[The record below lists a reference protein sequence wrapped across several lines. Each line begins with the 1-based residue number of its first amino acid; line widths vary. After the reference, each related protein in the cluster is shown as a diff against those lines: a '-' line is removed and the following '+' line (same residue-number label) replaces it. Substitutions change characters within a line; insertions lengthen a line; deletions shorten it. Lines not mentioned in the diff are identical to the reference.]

1 MGENRLAAAGR
12 AASVAA
18 MNRREFLL
26 TSGAALSFGFVA
38 RGALFGQ
45 SPAAPPAAAPKTP
58 VQMPPPVTEFKTIRR
73 NTGYF
78 TGRGGTIGW
87 LVNGE
92 AFAVVDT
99 QFPETAAICLAGLP
113 GRAQRTLDAVI
124 NSHHHWDHTAGN
136 KVFRPVAKRIVAH
149 QKVPALQAAAA
160 ARNPQMGEFT
170 VPDTLFADTWRADI
184 GDEVVNAR
192 HLGAAHTGGDII
204 VHFERANVVH
214 LGDLVF
220 NRLYPVTDR
229 PGGCSVRNWVKVLE
243 TALQTY
249 PKDAIYIYGHGKP
262 AFGVTGAAADLGLM
276 RDFLSAL
283 VAHVEREI
291 KAGTPRAELV
301 KLAVLPRWP
310 DYEPADPKTSRLPG
324 NLGAVY
330 DELTGPR
337 A

>member
-1 MGENRLAAAGR
+1 
-12 AASVAA
+12 
-18 MNRREFLL
+18 MNRRDFLMY
-26 TSGAALSFGFVA
+26 SGAAASLGLLSRA
-38 RGALFGQ
+38 PLFGQ
-45 SPAAPPAAAPKTP
+45 TLAAPGAP
-58 VQMPPPVTEFKTIRR
+58 VQMPPPVTEFKTLRR

-87 LVNGE
+87 LVNGD

-113 GRAQRTLDAVI
+113 GRVQRTLDAVI
-124 NSHHHWDHTAGN
+124 NTHHHWDHTAGN
-136 KVFRPVAKRIVAH
+136 KVFRPVARRIVGH
-149 QKVPALQAAAA
+149 QNVPGLQAGAA

-170 VPDTLFADTWRADI
+170 PPDTLFTDSWRAEI
-184 GDEVVNAR
+184 GAEIVSTR
-192 HLGAAHTGGDII
+192 HFGAAHTGGDII

-214 LGDLVF
+214 MGDLVF

-243 TALQTY
+243 AAQAAC

-262 AFGVTGAAADLGLM
+262 AFGVTGAHADLGLM
-276 RDFLSAL
+276 RDFLTAL
-283 VAHVEREI
+283 LEHVQHEI

-301 KLAVLPRWP
+301 KLAVLPGWP
-310 DYEPADPKTSRLPG
+310 DHEPADPKTSRLPV
-324 NLGAVY
+324 NLGVVY
-330 DELTGPR
+330 DELIIGV